1 MNKAELDR
9 MKSMIT
15 ALTDDLRSNI
25 LYLEEE
31 AKPDEPSCALG
42 CQARMESMGDKSVSG
57 ILLETARQRLIKL
70 ENALK
75 RIESGTY
82 GLCIRCGKEIPPGRL
97 EAVPEAL
104 VCVSCADKSG

>member
-1 MNKAELDR
+1 
-9 MKSMIT
+9 MKSRISVL
-15 ALTDDLRSNI
+15 AEDLRSNI

-31 AKPDEPSCALG
+31 SKPDVPSCALG
-42 CQARMESMGDKSVSG
+42 CQTRMESMGDKRVSG
-57 ILLETARQRLIKL
+57 ILLETARERLVKL

-75 RIESGTY
+75 RIEAGTY

-104 VCVSCADKSG
+104 VCVSCADKSS